1 MATTPINSENGN
13 CKEGKKTY
21 TISAFSEN
29 HIGLLNRITIIFT
42 RRQVNIDSLTVSG
55 SAIPGIHKFTIVVHE
70 CREKVEKVVEQIE
83 KLVEVVKAF
92 YHTEEE
98 VIHQE
103 IALYKVPTQTM
114 IEMNKVEDTIRH
126 YHARILEVRPEYTVI
141 ELTGHKEETQA
152 LFNELN
158 KYGLLQ
164 FTRSGRI
171 AVTRSS
177 KEVFSNYM
185 KEVGHESVEYEKN

>member
-1 MATTPINSENGN
+1 MAKEKKVDNNNGL
-13 CKEGKKTY
+13 GKQMY

-42 RRQVNIDSLTVSG
+42 RRQVNIESLTVSG
-55 SAIPGIHKFTIVVHE
+55 SAIPGIHKFTIVVNE
-70 CREKVEKVVEQIE
+70 ERSKVEKVVNQIQ
-83 KLVEVVKAF
+83 KLVEVLRAY
-92 YHTEEE
+92 YHAEDE

-103 IALYKVPTQTM
+103 IALYKVPTRTM
-114 IEMNKVEDTIRH
+114 LEGNKVENIIRQH
-126 YHARILEVRPEYTVI
+126 HARIIEVRPVYTVI

-152 LFNELN
+152 LFDELN
-158 KYGLLQ
+158 KYDLLQ

-177 KEVFSNYM
+177 KELFSDYM
-185 KEVGHESVEYEKN
+185 KGAGKSSVEYDNK